1 MFETIKPY
9 IGFPRDDP
17 YAQRASVF
25 KVVPTLVT
33 LVVVLFTYF
42 LVIAMFKSEIE
53 ESEEF
58 EIQLEE
64 N

>member
-9 IGFPRDDP
+9 IGFPREDP
-17 YAQRASVF
+17 NERASVF

-42 LVIAMFKSEIE
+42 AVIALFKTDIEEIE
-53 ESEEF
+53 ENT
-58 EIQLEE
+58 LKL
-64 N
+64 

>member
-9 IGFPRDDP
+9 IGFPRKDP
-17 YAQRASVF
+17 YERASVF

-33 LVVVLFTYF
+33 LVIVLFTYF
-42 LVIAMFKSEIE
+42 AVIAMFKTDVEETE
-53 ESEEF
+53 ES
-58 EIQLEE
+58 ILQLEE